1 MISFNGDIKIFSTT
15 QLRQPTAIIKIKL
28 NQEKQ
33 TLIFFTMTLIDPNKS
48 RIQAQIQ
55 KLEHSNTKTVL
66 DETKPTTI
74 HQEIQP
80 RLPTRTITHHKI
92 ADSQK
97 PPLRQMTEPS
107 VQTHAVPQS
116 SQIQKPIV
124 RENTSATRQTQR
136 VTTPT
141 KRPIAPI
148 RKIEPKATISNNNF
162 AFVDCQNLWYNL
174 DKDWQLDWTKF
185 FEFLKTK
192 HGVKRGYVF
201 IGFVAGYQKMYQQLQ
216 EAGFILIFKPI
227 QETSNGIKC
236 NIDTEMVL
244 QTMIQLPNYD
254 RAVIVSGDG
263 DFTCLVDY
271 LVSVKKL
278 EAVLIPGQKSY
289 SHSLEKAGKDKVIF
303 ISKLKNI
310 LAKDAAAEDDMP
322 MIISE

>member
-1 MISFNGDIKIFSTT
+1 
-15 QLRQPTAIIKIKL
+15 
-28 NQEKQ
+28 
-33 TLIFFTMTLIDPNKS
+33 MTLIDPNKS

-66 DETKPTTI
+66 DETKSTLT
-74 HQEIQP
+74 HQETQP
-80 RLPTRTITHHKI
+80 RLPIRTITHHKI

-97 PPLRQMTEPS
+97 PPQRQLPES
-107 VQTHAVPQS
+107 QAQTHSATQTT
-116 SQIQKPIV
+116 QIQKPLV
-124 RENTSATRQTQR
+124 RNNVTTTKQVQR
-136 VTTPT
+136 VAQPVKRTMTPV
-141 KRPIAPI
+141 K
-148 RKIEPKATISNNNF
+148 KLEPKATVSNNNF

-174 DKDWQLDWTKF
+174 DKDWQLDWNKF
-185 FEFLKTK
+185 FEFLKDK

-216 EAGFILIFKPI
+216 EAGFILIFKPV

-236 NIDTEMVL
+236 NVDTEMVL
-244 QTMIQLPNYD
+244 QTMIQLPNYE

-271 LVSVKKL
+271 LAGVNKL
-278 EAVLIPGQKSY
+278 EAIMIPGQKSY
-289 SHSLEKAGKDKVIF
+289 SHSLEKAGKNRVVF

-310 LAKDAAAEDDMP
+310 LQKDVISPDDMP

>member
-1 MISFNGDIKIFSTT
+1 
-15 QLRQPTAIIKIKL
+15 
-28 NQEKQ
+28 
-33 TLIFFTMTLIDPNKS
+33 MTLIDPNKS

-66 DETKPTTI
+66 DEIKPLTN
-74 HQEIQP
+74 QEIQP
-80 RLPTRTITHHKI
+80 RLPIRTVTHHKI

-97 PPLRQMTEPS
+97 PPQRQTTELNT
-107 VQTHAVPQS
+107 QTHSIPQTT
-116 SQIQKPIV
+116 QTQKPLT
-124 RENTSATRQTQR
+124 RNNTVTKQTSR
-136 VTTPT
+136 LTPLT
-141 KRPIAPI
+141 KRPVAPA
-148 RKIEPKATISNNNF
+148 RKIEPKPLTSNNNF
-162 AFVDCQNLWYNL
+162 AFIDCQNLWYNL

-185 FEFLKTK
+185 FAFLKTK

-271 LVSVKKL
+271 LMSVKKL
-278 EAVLIPGQKSY
+278 EAIMIPGQKSY
-289 SHSLEKAGKDKVIF
+289 SHSLEKAGKDRVIF

-310 LAKDAAAEDDMP
+310 LAKDTAAEDDMP